1 MKWVRAFVNVTAV
14 FILPI
19 CLFLDISVGVISGTV
34 NVLWFIGKVAQ
45 FLIFLPAYAFT
56 PYQMW
61 NIINGI
67 ARATP
72 IQIVHHVTHQED
84 TDFNSSV
91 YLEAYATR
99 KEFEIFR
106 SAANASGLWV
116 SGVRRP
122 ERNNYFFVRLGS
134 TDKFIYFLRIVN
146 HDANRNQQQITGE

>member
-1 MKWVRAFVNVTAV
+1 MKFIRALVNVLAIV
-14 FILPI
+14 ILPI
-19 CLFLDISVGVISGTV
+19 CLFLDIVVGVTSGVV
-34 NVLWFIGKVAQ
+34 NILWFIGQVVQ

-72 IQIVHHVTHQED
+72 IQIVRHIVHQED

-91 YLEAYATR
+91 YVEAYATR
-99 KEFEIFR
+99 KEFGVFR
-106 SAANASGLWV
+106 QAANAAGLWV
-116 SGVRRP
+116 AGVRRP

-146 HDANRNQQQITGE
+146 QRTVQSAPDETQE